1 MQPFFT
7 HFSEI
12 GLSEISDVKRFFL
25 HEAHYEVRTGP
36 EEGLPP
42 DHSVRFHP
50 LTSFSSA
57 PKPRWGA
64 WGRPRG
70 GRGSGAGSNVLART
84 RSPRALRLR
93 LPHGNSAS
101 KLVFIDW
108 TPKPLV
114 NRRVISLDTVASLA
128 RRLRGRSP
136 RRILS

>member
-1 MQPFFT
+1 MEPFFT

-42 DHSVRFHP
+42 LTTVSNRPTGFHS
-50 LTSFSSA
+50 
-57 PKPRWGA
+57 
-64 WGRPRG
+64 RPVKNPGGVPGG
-70 GRGSGAGSNVLART
+70 GREGVGGVARGRT
-84 RSPRALRLR
+84 FWRAPVPRAHSACAGLDA
-93 LPHGNSAS
+93 NSAS

-128 RRLRGRSP
+128 RRQP
-136 RRILS
+136 